1 MPTVSI
7 VVPAYNAEETL
18 PATLSSIFLQG
29 FSDYECFIVDDHSTD
44 KTSHIAIAA
53 SEIDSRFRFIQL
65 AQNQGVVAARNAAL
79 AQASGR
85 YIAFLDSDD
94 LWHPSFL
101 DNSLAVHAQH
111 FSGLVHSSYYRF
123 RSNPASP
130 VTLFA
135 SVTPP
140 EIVDASNILSKNHLP
155 LLSVVVD
162 RDAVGDFLFPSARP
176 EDYSLW
182 SELIYGRGH
191 KSISTKRYLGFYR
204 ISDNQRSSN
213 KLKAFPRV
221 YAFYK
226 SFSSLPK
233 HMALLYCARWAA
245 INVYQRR
252 FSRFCPD
259 PIAETCFSHILEHSL
274 AFGTSI

>member
-1 MPTVSI
+1 MLYCRWSFNGQDLTYCNCSI
-7 VVPAYNAEETL
+7 WNWL
-18 PATLSSIFLQG
+18 PFPLHPISTKSRGRSRSKCSPCSSIRTL
-29 FSDYECFIVDDHSTD
+29 YC
-44 KTSHIAIAA
+44 
-53 SEIDSRFRFIQL
+53 
-65 AQNQGVVAARNAAL
+65 
-79 AQASGR
+79 
-85 YIAFLDSDD
+85 
-94 LWHPSFL
+94 
-101 DNSLAVHAQH
+101 
-111 FSGLVHSSYYRF
+111 FSGLGWFMAPIISWQFLGRSCSTCF

-182 SELIYGRGH
+182 SELIYVRGH

-226 SFSSLPK
+226 NFSSLPR

-259 PIAETCFSHILEHSL
+259 PIAESCFSQILEHSL
-274 AFGTSI
+274 AFGASIWSCSQPTGCRSLAGISHHEHLNDWQYSRMRRTFNRRLLIKQ